1 MAHTMLIVEDD
12 ASLRGALC
20 KKFIKEGFNVLSAED
35 GEEGLK
41 TALEQHPDLILL
53 DILMPKMDGLTM
65 LKKFRESDKDKNTPV
80 MLLSNLTDVQDISE
94 ALLLGAKEYLVKS
107 NWKLEDLVK
116 KVGEK
121 FNNR

>member
-1 MAHTMLIVEDD
+1 MLIVEDD